1 MLKESTELLL
11 NIQGVAVLGLLS
23 IIIIMSLVQW
33 LSKRHNPWATVFN
46 WIGSNLFKT
55 QNNRLDKIEK
65 RLNDIERQNEA
76 QDQQRLEDQAVSAR
90 RKIVLAAD
98 EICILP
104 TTHTYEWYNQL
115 MQQIDFYEKY
125 CEAHPDFPNEQAVMS
140 MDIIKESYAKHKK
153 EDSFAHR
160 SEQ

>member
-23 IIIIMSLVQW
+23 IIVIMSLIQW
-33 LSKRHNPWATVFN
+33 LSKRHNPWETFFN
-46 WIGSNLFKT
+46 WVGSNLFKT
-55 QNNRLDKIEK
+55 QNNRLDKIEE
-65 RLNDIERQNEA
+65 RLNDIEHQNEV

-104 TTHTYEWYNQL
+104 TAHTYEWYNQL

-125 CEAHPDFPNEQAVMS
+125 CETHTGFPNEQAVMS
-140 MDIIKESYAKHKK
+140 IDIIKESYTKHKK